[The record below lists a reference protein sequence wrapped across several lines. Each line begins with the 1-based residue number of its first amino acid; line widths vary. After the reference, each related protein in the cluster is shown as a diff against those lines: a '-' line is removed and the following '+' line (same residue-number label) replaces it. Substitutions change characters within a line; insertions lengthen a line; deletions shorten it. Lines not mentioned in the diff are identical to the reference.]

1 MKLNENTAML
11 GFWRYFINELAKAIA
26 LSPPASVFRD
36 GFIRAKL
43 LFNAMCDLLF
53 RYTSSVYE

>member
-43 LFNAMCDLLF
+43 LFKLIFLV
-53 RYTSSVYE
+53 RSSFCYD